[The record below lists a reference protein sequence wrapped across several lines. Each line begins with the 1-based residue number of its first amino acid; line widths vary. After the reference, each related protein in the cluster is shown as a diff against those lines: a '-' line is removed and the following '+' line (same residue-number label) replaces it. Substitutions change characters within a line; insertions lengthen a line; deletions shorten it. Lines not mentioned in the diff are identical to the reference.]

1 MKTEEQIKKEI
12 EALKIVRPNV
22 RPRSM
27 FGDDN
32 LAAVDAQIAVLENDW
47 GSSDIY
53 DEYDRCAVQESILES
68 ALYARQWIDDKE
80 DPDDG
85 SLAKGWPLK
94 EGGDTCQKKL
104 ILSASSIGA
113 FKSCPIRFRNAY
125 VYGIR
130 KIEDSESQRVGTNWH
145 LLLETAALVPGSD
158 CPCNISDYSKDYDRD
173 TECPIC
179 ESTGKVPDDIMEAV
193 TRVLNR
199 AYEGIEFNDPEAK
212 EVERV
217 TLLHALAGY
226 RWHYGDTLEPVVAI
240 EQYFSLPLLNPQ
252 TGHPVPDV
260 FIKGRIDKLIE
271 IANSIAVK
279 EHKSTSKSID
289 PDSTY
294 WGHLNL
300 DVQTTMYIYA
310 ARRMQME
317 GSGPVNVGDS
327 LINTVKY
334 DVYHKPTIRPKK
346 LTQGDSK
353 KFVKDGMYCGQE
365 FEVIPY
371 DTSEA
376 GGGPGATVNDI
387 KAVIEP
393 GSKPGTFAIRE
404 TPDMFGVRLLKDI
417 TERPEF
423 YFRCIELTRT
433 DAELKV
439 FEQELYD
446 IAQNMRF
453 MIRSGRFY
461 TNEHQCEATF
471 RCDYIG
477 QCYNRKVVDQDH
489 VPDGFKCIFRKDG
502 E

>member
-1 MKTEEQIKKEI
+1 M
-12 EALKIVRPNV
+12 R
-22 RPRSM
+22 
-27 FGDDN
+27 
-32 LAAVDAQIAVLENDW
+32 
-47 GSSDIY
+47 
-53 DEYDRCAVQESILES
+53 
-68 ALYARQWIDDKE
+68 
-80 DPDDG
+80 
-85 SLAKGWPLK
+85 
-94 EGGDTCQKKL
+94 KL

-113 FKSCPIRFRNAY
+113 FKSCPVRFKNAY
-125 VYGIR
+125 VLGIR

-145 LLLETAALVPGSD
+145 LLLETAALVSGSD
-158 CPCNISDYSKDYDRD
+158 CP
-173 TECPIC
+173 ECIPDMPTDDCSIC
-179 ESTGKVPDDIMEAV
+179 AGTGQVPNDIMEAV

-199 AYEGIEFNDPEAK
+199 AYEGVDFNDPTAK
-212 EVERV
+212 EIERV

-226 RWHYGDTLEPVVAI
+226 RWHYGEQLEPVVAT

-260 FIKGRIDKLIE
+260 FIKGWIDKLIE
-271 IANSIAVK
+271 ITNGIAVK

-310 ARRMQME
+310 VRRMQLE
-317 GSGPVNVGDS
+317 KHLFGIVGALNP

-353 KFVKDGMYCGQE
+353 KFVADGMYCGQK
-365 FEVIPY
+365 FELINHAHNKGTKPFIE
-371 DTSEA
+371 DGFAANGTHL
-376 GGGPGATVNDI
+376 I
-387 KAVIEP
+387 IEP
-393 GSKPGTFAIRE
+393 GVKEGTFAIRE
-404 TPDMFGVRLLKDI
+404 TPDMFGARLLKDI

-433 DAELKV
+433 DAELKA

-446 IAQNMRF
+446 IAQNMMF

-461 TNEHQCEATF
+461 TNEHACEATF
-471 RCDYIG
+471 RCDYIQ
-477 QCYNRKVVDQDH
+477 QCYNRETVDQDH
-489 VPDGFKCIFRKDG
+489 VPDGMRCIFRKDG
-502 E
+502 K

>member
-1 MKTEEQIKKEI
+1 M
-12 EALKIVRPNV
+12 
-22 RPRSM
+22 
-27 FGDDN
+27 
-32 LAAVDAQIAVLENDW
+32 
-47 GSSDIY
+47 
-53 DEYDRCAVQESILES
+53 
-68 ALYARQWIDDKE
+68 
-80 DPDDG
+80 
-85 SLAKGWPLK
+85 
-94 EGGDTCQKKL
+94 KKL
-104 ILSASSIGA
+104 ILSASSIGN
-113 FKSCPIRFRNAY
+113 FKACPVRFRNAY

-130 KIEDSESQRVGTNWH
+130 PIEDKESQRIGTHWH
-145 LLLETAALVPGSD
+145 TILEVASLVPGS
-158 CPCNISDYSKDYDRD
+158 
-173 TECPIC
+173 ECPNLPCHLDPYPCVIC
-179 ESTGKVPDDIMEAV
+179 EGAGTVPDNIMTTV
-193 TRVLNR
+193 TRVLNK
-199 AYEGIEFNDPEAK
+199 AYEGIEFNDPTAK

-217 TLLHALAGY
+217 TLLHALVGY
-226 RWHYGDTLEPVVAI
+226 RWHYGEQQESVVAT

-271 IANSIAVK
+271 LANGIAVK

-310 ARRMQME
+310 ARRMQIE
-317 GSGPVNVGDS
+317 GDAHLTVAQDP

-346 LTQGDSK
+346 LTQSDSK
-353 KFVKDGMYCGQE
+353 KFVANGMYCGQE
-365 FEVIPY
+365 FEIPNSVEEVQ
-371 DTSEA
+371 TFLNEFVAKKSEDVPYA
-376 GGGPGATVNDI
+376 RIGRTMAI
-387 KAVIEP
+387 LEP
-393 GSKPGTFAIRE
+393 GSKSGTFAIRE
-404 TPDMFGVRLLKDI
+404 TPDMFGARLLKDI

-433 DAELKV
+433 DAELKA

-461 TNEHQCEATF
+461 INEHACEATY
-471 RCDYIG
+471 RCDYIE
-477 QCYNRKVVDQDH
+477 QCYNRVQVDQDH
-489 VPDGFKCIFRKDG
+489 VPDDMKCIFRKDG

>member
-1 MKTEEQIKKEI
+1 M
-12 EALKIVRPNV
+12 R
-22 RPRSM
+22 
-27 FGDDN
+27 
-32 LAAVDAQIAVLENDW
+32 
-47 GSSDIY
+47 
-53 DEYDRCAVQESILES
+53 
-68 ALYARQWIDDKE
+68 
-80 DPDDG
+80 
-85 SLAKGWPLK
+85 
-94 EGGDTCQKKL
+94 KL

-113 FKSCPIRFRNAY
+113 FKSCPVRFRNAY

-130 KIEDSESQRVGTNWH
+130 PVEDKESQRIGTNWH
-145 LLLETAALVPGSD
+145 LLLEVASLKPGS
-158 CPCNISDYSKDYDRD
+158 
-173 TECPIC
+173 ECPECEMNIACGDVFDPEQCVIC
-179 ESTGKVPDDIMEAV
+179 AGTGKVPDDIMEAV
-193 TRVLNR
+193 TRVLNK

-226 RWHYGDTLEPVVAI
+226 RWYYDEQLEPVVAA

-271 IANSIAVK
+271 IANGVAVK

-300 DVQTTMYIYA
+300 DVQTTMYTYA
-310 ARRMQME
+310 ARRMQLNRILVD
-317 GSGPVNVGDS
+317 GYAADVTPS

-353 KFVKDGMYCGQE
+353 KFVADGMYCGQE
-365 FEVIPY
+365 FEV
-371 DTSEA
+371 
-376 GGGPGATVNDI
+376 GACECADNGHEILRAYRKVNSTPAEVEFGA
-387 KAVIEP
+387 KE
-393 GSKPGTFAIRE
+393 GTFTIRE
-404 TPDMFGVRLLKDI
+404 TPDMFGARLLKDI

-446 IAQNMRF
+446 IAQNMQF

-461 TNEHQCEATF
+461 TNEHACEATF

-477 QCYNRKVVDQDH
+477 QCYNREVVDQDH
-489 VPDGFKCIFRKDG
+489 VPDGFKCIFKRKDG

>member
-1 MKTEEQIKKEI
+1 M
-12 EALKIVRPNV
+12 
-22 RPRSM
+22 
-27 FGDDN
+27 
-32 LAAVDAQIAVLENDW
+32 
-47 GSSDIY
+47 
-53 DEYDRCAVQESILES
+53 
-68 ALYARQWIDDKE
+68 
-80 DPDDG
+80 
-85 SLAKGWPLK
+85 
-94 EGGDTCQKKL
+94 KKL

-130 KIEDSESQRVGTNWH
+130 PIEDKESQRVGTNWH
-145 LLLETAALVPGSD
+145 LLLETAALVPGNECSCVHPGPVLPLIKED
-158 CPCNISDYSKDYDRD
+158 
-173 TECPIC
+173 CPIC
-179 ESTGKVPDDIMEAV
+179 EGIGMVPDDIMEVV
-193 TRVLNR
+193 TRVLNK

-226 RWHYGDTLEPVVAI
+226 RWHYGEQLEPVAAT

-271 IANSIAVK
+271 IANGIAVK

-310 ARRMQME
+310 ARRMQQNE
-317 GSGPVNVGDS
+317 IPCEHPGCLNHLSHPCENCGKGGP

-353 KFVKDGMYCGQE
+353 KFVGDGSHLGIGEYCGQK
-365 FEVIPY
+365 FKIVDHI
-371 DTSEA
+371 DTDSDPGGLYVNGHEA
-376 GGGPGATVNDI
+376 VVEPGA
-387 KAVIEP
+387 KE
-393 GSKPGTFAIRE
+393 GTFTIRE
-404 TPDMFGVRLLKDI
+404 TPDMFGARLLKDI

-423 YFRCIELTRT
+423 YFRCVELTRT
-433 DAELKV
+433 DAELKA

-446 IAQNMRF
+446 IAQNMQF
-453 MIRSGRFY
+453 MVRSGRFY

-471 RCDYIG
+471 RCDYIES
-477 QCYNRKVVDQDH
+477 CYNRQIVDPDH
-489 VPDGFKCIFRKDG
+489 IPDGFKCIFAERFRREKLDDIMQS
-502 E
+502 

>member
-1 MKTEEQIKKEI
+1 M
-12 EALKIVRPNV
+12 
-22 RPRSM
+22 
-27 FGDDN
+27 
-32 LAAVDAQIAVLENDW
+32 
-47 GSSDIY
+47 
-53 DEYDRCAVQESILES
+53 
-68 ALYARQWIDDKE
+68 
-80 DPDDG
+80 
-85 SLAKGWPLK
+85 
-94 EGGDTCQKKL
+94 KKL

-145 LLLETAALVPGSD
+145 LLLETASLVPGSD
-158 CPCNISDYSKDYDRD
+158 CPNAPCHEN
-173 TECPIC
+173 EEPCVIC
-179 ESTGKVPDDIMEAV
+179 EDTNVVPDDIMSVV

-212 EVERV
+212 EIERV

-226 RWHYGDTLEPVVAI
+226 RWHYGEQLESVVAT

-260 FIKGRIDKLIE
+260 FIGGRIDKLIE
-271 IANSIAVK
+271 ITNSIAVK

-310 ARRMQME
+310 ARRMQIE
-317 GSGPVNVGDS
+317 KERGIRDQGIAPTIP

-346 LTQGDSK
+346 LTRGDSK
-353 KFVKDGMYCGQE
+353 KFVADGIYCGQKFRIVQGDDGYYSYRVNGVNAIAE
-365 FEVIPY
+365 
-371 DTSEA
+371 
-376 GGGPGATVNDI
+376 PGA
-387 KAVIEP
+387 KE
-393 GSKPGTFAIRE
+393 GSFAIRE
-404 TPDMFGVRLLKDI
+404 TPDMFGARLLKDI

-433 DAELKV
+433 DAELKA

-446 IAQNMRF
+446 IAQNMKF

-461 TNEHQCEATF
+461 TNEHACEATF
-471 RCDYIG
+471 RCDYINE
-477 QCYNRKVVDQDH
+477 CYNRIQVDQDH
-489 VPDGFKCIFRKDG
+489 VPDNMKCIFRKDG

>member
-1 MKTEEQIKKEI
+1 M
-12 EALKIVRPNV
+12 
-22 RPRSM
+22 
-27 FGDDN
+27 
-32 LAAVDAQIAVLENDW
+32 
-47 GSSDIY
+47 
-53 DEYDRCAVQESILES
+53 
-68 ALYARQWIDDKE
+68 
-80 DPDDG
+80 
-85 SLAKGWPLK
+85 
-94 EGGDTCQKKL
+94 KKL

-113 FKSCPIRFRNAY
+113 FKACPVRFRNAY

-130 KIEDSESQRVGTNWH
+130 PIEDKESQRIGTNWH
-145 LLLETAALVPGSD
+145 TILETASLVPGSD
-158 CPCNISDYSKDYDRD
+158 CPNSPCHEDPQD
-173 TECPIC
+173 CPLC
-179 ESTGKVPDDIMEAV
+179 DGTGFIPDDIMEAV
-193 TRVLNR
+193 TRVLNK
-199 AYEGIEFNDPEAK
+199 AYEGIEFNDPVAK

-226 RWHYGDTLEPVVAI
+226 RWHYGEQQETVVAT

-260 FIKGRIDKLIE
+260 FIEGRIDKLIE
-271 IANSIAVK
+271 LANSIAVE

-310 ARRMQME
+310 ARRMQLLDLASE
-317 GSGPVNVGDS
+317 GLPPGDHGTP

-334 DVYHKPTIRPKK
+334 DVYHKPTIKPKK
-346 LTQGDSK
+346 LTQADSK
-353 KFVKDGMYCGQE
+353 KFVKDGEYMGQK
-365 FEVIPY
+365 FDLTDHPDDGSPDGV
-371 DTSEA
+371 
-376 GGGPGATVNDI
+376 TVNGRP
-387 KAVIEP
+387 AEIEL
-393 GSKPGTFAIRE
+393 GKKEGTFAIRE

-423 YFRCIELTRT
+423 YFRCIELSRT
-433 DAELKV
+433 DAELKA

-446 IAQNMRF
+446 IAQNMKF

-461 TNEHQCEATF
+461 TNEHQCEATY

-477 QCYNRKVVDQDH
+477 QCYNRETVDQDH
-489 VPDGFKCIFRKDG
+489 VPDGFHCIFRKDD

>member
-1 MKTEEQIKKEI
+1 M
-12 EALKIVRPNV
+12 P
-22 RPRSM
+22 
-27 FGDDN
+27 
-32 LAAVDAQIAVLENDW
+32 
-47 GSSDIY
+47 
-53 DEYDRCAVQESILES
+53 
-68 ALYARQWIDDKE
+68 
-80 DPDDG
+80 
-85 SLAKGWPLK
+85 
-94 EGGDTCQKKL
+94 KKL

-113 FKSCPIRFRNAY
+113 FKSCPIRYRNAC

-130 KIEDSESQRVGTNWH
+130 KIEDSESQRVGTFWH
-145 LLLETAALVPGSD
+145 LLLETAALMPGSN
-158 CPCNISDYSKDYDRD
+158 CSWCGGD
-173 TECPIC
+173 TETNAVQLCLIC
-179 ESTGKVPDDIMEAV
+179 EGTGKVPDDIMDAV
-193 TRVLNR
+193 TRVLNK
-199 AYEGIEFNDPEAK
+199 AYESIEFNDPEAK
-212 EVERV
+212 EIERV

-226 RWHYGDTLEPVVAI
+226 RWHYGDTLESVVAT

-260 FIKGRIDKLIE
+260 FIEGRIDKLIE
-271 IANSIAVK
+271 IANGIAVK

-300 DVQTTMYIYA
+300 DVQTTMYVYA
-310 ARRMQME
+310 ARRMQIIRLH
-317 GSGPVNVGDS
+317 GPSPYD

-353 KFVKDGMYCGQE
+353 KFVKDGMYCEQKFEITFRQE
-365 FEVIPY
+365 PPPDGTEYIEINNHLAI
-371 DTSEA
+371 TE
-376 GGGPGATVNDI
+376 PGA
-387 KAVIEP
+387 
-393 GSKPGTFAIRE
+393 KPGTFTIRE
-404 TPDMFGVRLLKDI
+404 TPDMFGARLLKDI

-433 DAELKV
+433 DAELKA

-446 IAQNMRF
+446 ICKNMQF

-461 TNEHQCEATF
+461 TNEHACEATF
-471 RCDYIG
+471 KCDYIE
-477 QCYNRKVVDQDH
+477 QCYNRVQVDQDH

>member
-1 MKTEEQIKKEI
+1 M
-12 EALKIVRPNV
+12 
-22 RPRSM
+22 
-27 FGDDN
+27 
-32 LAAVDAQIAVLENDW
+32 
-47 GSSDIY
+47 
-53 DEYDRCAVQESILES
+53 
-68 ALYARQWIDDKE
+68 
-80 DPDDG
+80 
-85 SLAKGWPLK
+85 
-94 EGGDTCQKKL
+94 KKL

-145 LLLETAALVPGSD
+145 TILEIASLIPGSE
-158 CPCNISDYSKDYDRD
+158 CPCVIRGQEDAMIDV
-173 TECPIC
+173 ECPIC
-179 ESTGKVPDDIMEAV
+179 EATGKVPSNIMEAV
-193 TRVLNR
+193 TRVLNK

-212 EVERV
+212 EIERV
-217 TLLHALAGY
+217 TLLHALTGY
-226 RWHYGDTLEPVVAI
+226 RWHYGDTLESVVAT

-260 FIKGRIDKLIE
+260 FIEGRIDKLIE
-271 IANSIAVK
+271 LANGIAVK

-317 GSGPVNVGDS
+317 DEDANHAVGFPEDMCSNGP

-353 KFVKDGMYCGQE
+353 KFVKDGMYCGQK
-365 FEVIPY
+365 FEVEECYRVEDDGLEI
-371 DTSEA
+371 TVSGKQAEVE
-376 GGGPGATVNDI
+376 PGA
-387 KAVIEP
+387 
-393 GSKPGTFAIRE
+393 KPGTFAIRE
-404 TPDMFGVRLLKDI
+404 TPDMFGARLLKDI

-433 DAELKV
+433 DAELKA

-446 IAQNMRF
+446 ICKNMQF

-471 RCDYIG
+471 RCDYIES
-477 QCYNRKVVDQDH
+477 CYNRVQIDQDH
-489 VPDGFKCIFRKDG
+489 VPDGMRCIFRKDG

>member
-1 MKTEEQIKKEI
+1 M
-12 EALKIVRPNV
+12 
-22 RPRSM
+22 
-27 FGDDN
+27 
-32 LAAVDAQIAVLENDW
+32 
-47 GSSDIY
+47 
-53 DEYDRCAVQESILES
+53 
-68 ALYARQWIDDKE
+68 
-80 DPDDG
+80 
-85 SLAKGWPLK
+85 
-94 EGGDTCQKKL
+94 KKL

-145 LLLETAALVPGSD
+145 LLLETASLVPGSD
-158 CPCNISDYSKDYDRD
+158 CPLGSGKYGDN
-173 TECPIC
+173 TTCPIC
-179 ESTGKVPDDIMEAV
+179 EGTGKVLDDIMTAV
-193 TRVLNR
+193 TRVLNK

-226 RWHYGDTLEPVVAI
+226 RWHYGDTLESVIAT

-271 IANSIAVK
+271 LANGIAVK

-300 DVQTTMYIYA
+300 DVQTTMYIYT
-310 ARRMQME
+310 ARRMQYLKLMEDNGTFE
-317 GSGPVNVGDS
+317 GSDTLVS
-327 LINTVKY
+327 TVKY

-353 KFVKDGMYCGQE
+353 KFVANGMYCGAQ
-365 FEVIPY
+365 FELCSRSK
-371 DTSEA
+371 TFRTEA
-376 GGGPGATVNDI
+376 GDAGFLFVGDTEAICEPGA
-387 KAVIEP
+387 KE
-393 GSKPGTFAIRE
+393 GTFTIRE
-404 TPDMFGVRLLKDI
+404 TPDMYGARLLKDI

-423 YFRCIELTRT
+423 YFRCIELTKT
-433 DAELKV
+433 DAELKA

-446 IAQNMRF
+446 IAQNMMF
-453 MIRSGRFY
+453 MIRSGRFWH
-461 TNEHQCEATF
+461 NEKQCEATF
-471 RCDYIG
+471 RCDYIE
-477 QCYNRKVVDQDH
+477 QCYNRVQVDQDH
-489 VPDGFKCIFRKDG
+489 VPDGFKCIFNRKDG

>member
-1 MKTEEQIKKEI
+1 M
-12 EALKIVRPNV
+12 
-22 RPRSM
+22 
-27 FGDDN
+27 
-32 LAAVDAQIAVLENDW
+32 
-47 GSSDIY
+47 
-53 DEYDRCAVQESILES
+53 
-68 ALYARQWIDDKE
+68 
-80 DPDDG
+80 
-85 SLAKGWPLK
+85 
-94 EGGDTCQKKL
+94 KKL

-113 FKSCPIRFRNAY
+113 FKACPVRFKNAY

-130 KIEDSESQRVGTNWH
+130 PIEDKESQRVGTNWH
-145 LLLETAALVPGSD
+145 LLLEVASLVPGS
-158 CPCNISDYSKDYDRD
+158 
-173 TECPIC
+173 ECPNLPCHLDPYPCVIC
-179 ESTGKVPDDIMEAV
+179 EGTGTVPDNIMEAV
-193 TRVLNR
+193 TRVLNK

-212 EVERV
+212 EIERV

-226 RWHYGDTLEPVVAI
+226 RWHYGEQQEPVVAT

-271 IANSIAVK
+271 LANGIAVK

-310 ARRMQME
+310 ARRMQIADLESDGCMA
-317 GSGPVNVGDS
+317 GADGNP

-353 KFVKDGMYCGQE
+353 KFVADDMYCGQK
-365 FEVIPY
+365 FEVVDNI
-371 DTSEA
+371 DTDSDPGGLYVNSKEA
-376 GGGPGATVNDI
+376 VVEPGA
-387 KAVIEP
+387 KE
-393 GSKPGTFAIRE
+393 GTFTIRE
-404 TPDMFGVRLLKDI
+404 TPDMFGARLLKDI

-433 DAELKV
+433 DAELKA

-446 IAQNMRF
+446 ICQNMRF

-461 TNEHQCEATF
+461 TNEYQCEATF
-471 RCDYIG
+471 RCDYIE
-477 QCYNRKVVDQDH
+477 QCYNRVQVDQDH
-489 VPDGFKCIFRKDG
+489 VPDGMRCIFRKDG

>member
-1 MKTEEQIKKEI
+1 M
-12 EALKIVRPNV
+12 R
-22 RPRSM
+22 
-27 FGDDN
+27 
-32 LAAVDAQIAVLENDW
+32 
-47 GSSDIY
+47 
-53 DEYDRCAVQESILES
+53 
-68 ALYARQWIDDKE
+68 
-80 DPDDG
+80 
-85 SLAKGWPLK
+85 
-94 EGGDTCQKKL
+94 KL
-104 ILSASSIGA
+104 ILSALSIGA
-113 FKSCPIRFRNAY
+113 FKSCPVRFRNAY

-130 KIEDSESQRVGTNWH
+130 PIEDKESQRIGTNWH
-145 LLLETAALVPGSD
+145 LILEVASLVPGSD
-158 CPCNISDYSKDYDRD
+158 CVGCENEAAIENPSPCEN
-173 TECPIC
+173 CVIC
-179 ESTGKVPDDIMEAV
+179 AGTGKVSDDIMTAV
-193 TRVLNR
+193 TRVLNS

-226 RWHYGDTLEPVVAI
+226 RWHYGEQQEPVVAT

-252 TGHPVPDV
+252 TGHPVPDI

-271 IANSIAVK
+271 ILNGIAVK

-310 ARRMQME
+310 ARRMQIEKMQAAGDL
-317 GSGPVNVGDS
+317 GSGGPP
-327 LINTVKY
+327 INTVKY

-353 KFVKDGMYCGQE
+353 KFVADGMYCDQK
-365 FEVIPY
+365 FE
-371 DTSEA
+371 TSECYRVEDD
-376 GGGPGATVNDI
+376 GLEITVNGVQ
-387 KAVIEP
+387 ALIEP
-393 GSKPGTFAIRE
+393 GKKPETFAIRE
-404 TPDMFGVRLLKDI
+404 TPDMFGARLLKDI

-423 YFRCIELTRT
+423 YFKCKELTRT
-433 DAELKV
+433 DAELKA

-471 RCDYIG
+471 RCDYIE
-477 QCYNRKVVDQDH
+477 QCYNRETMNPASP
-489 VPDGFKCIFRKDG
+489 PDGMKCIFNK
-502 E
+502 EIPE

>member
-1 MKTEEQIKKEI
+1 MVVEKTKM
-12 EALKIVRPNV
+12 R
-22 RPRSM
+22 
-27 FGDDN
+27 
-32 LAAVDAQIAVLENDW
+32 
-47 GSSDIY
+47 
-53 DEYDRCAVQESILES
+53 
-68 ALYARQWIDDKE
+68 
-80 DPDDG
+80 
-85 SLAKGWPLK
+85 
-94 EGGDTCQKKL
+94 KL

-130 KIEDSESQRVGTNWH
+130 PIEDKESQRIGTFWH
-145 LLLETAALVPGSD
+145 LLLETAALVPGS
-158 CPCNISDYSKDYDRD
+158 
-173 TECPIC
+173 ECPECEMNVAVGDMFDPEQCVIC
-179 ESTGKVPDDIMEAV
+179 TGTGKVPDDIMEAV

-199 AYEGIEFNDPEAK
+199 AYEGVEFADPEAK

-226 RWHYGDTLEPVVAI
+226 RWHYGEQQEPVVAI

-252 TGHPVPDV
+252 TGHPVLDV
-260 FIKGRIDKLIE
+260 FIEGRIDKLIE
-271 IANSIAVK
+271 IANGIAVK

-310 ARRMQME
+310 ARRMQLALGIDIDHRFMA
-317 GSGPVNVGDS
+317 SP

-353 KFVKDGMYCGQE
+353 KFVVDGMYCGQK
-365 FEVIPY
+365 FEIVPY
-371 DTSEA
+371 DTIDA
-376 GGGPGATVNDI
+376 GGGPGVAVNDVQ
-387 KAVIEP
+387 AVVEP

-404 TPDMFGVRLLKDI
+404 TPDMFGARLLKDI

-423 YFRCIELTRT
+423 YFRYIELSRT
-433 DAELKV
+433 DAELKA

-446 IAQNMRF
+446 ICKNMQF

-461 TNEHQCEATF
+461 TNEYQCEATY

-477 QCYNRKVVDQDH
+477 QCYNRETVDQDH
-489 VPDGFKCIFRKDG
+489 IPDGFKCIFRKDG

>member
-1 MKTEEQIKKEI
+1 MT
-12 EALKIVRPNV
+12 
-22 RPRSM
+22 
-27 FGDDN
+27 
-32 LAAVDAQIAVLENDW
+32 
-47 GSSDIY
+47 
-53 DEYDRCAVQESILES
+53 
-68 ALYARQWIDDKE
+68 
-80 DPDDG
+80 
-85 SLAKGWPLK
+85 
-94 EGGDTCQKKL
+94 
-104 ILSASSIGA
+104 
-113 FKSCPIRFRNAY
+113 
-125 VYGIR
+125 
-130 KIEDSESQRVGTNWH
+130 
-145 LLLETAALVPGSD
+145 
-158 CPCNISDYSKDYDRD
+158 
-173 TECPIC
+173 
-179 ESTGKVPDDIMEAV
+179 AV

-212 EVERV
+212 EIERV

-226 RWHYGDTLEPVVAI
+226 RWHYGDTLEPVVAT

-271 IANSIAVK
+271 LASGIAVK

-310 ARRMQME
+310 ARRMQLGVDE
-317 GSGPVNVGDS
+317 SPTIYDP

-353 KFVKDGMYCGQE
+353 KFVADGMYMEQE
-365 FEVIPY
+365 FEVITLNAAPKGMAPT
-371 DTSEA
+371 DIEI
-376 GGGPGATVNDI
+376 NDVETI
-387 KAVIEP
+387 IEP

-404 TPDMFGVRLLKDI
+404 TPDMFGARLLKDI
-417 TERPEF
+417 TERPKF
-423 YFRCIELTRT
+423 YFRCVELTRT
-433 DAELKV
+433 DAELKA

-471 RCDYIG
+471 RCDYIE
-477 QCYNRKVVDQDH
+477 QCYNRVQVDQDH
-489 VPDGFKCIFRKDG
+489 VPDNMKCIFNK
-502 E
+502 ENKNE

>member
-1 MKTEEQIKKEI
+1 M
-12 EALKIVRPNV
+12 
-22 RPRSM
+22 
-27 FGDDN
+27 
-32 LAAVDAQIAVLENDW
+32 
-47 GSSDIY
+47 
-53 DEYDRCAVQESILES
+53 
-68 ALYARQWIDDKE
+68 
-80 DPDDG
+80 
-85 SLAKGWPLK
+85 
-94 EGGDTCQKKL
+94 KKL

-113 FKSCPIRFRNAY
+113 FKACPIRFRNAY

-130 KIEDSESQRVGTNWH
+130 PIEDKESQRIGTNWH
-145 LLLETAALVPGSD
+145 LLLETVALVPGSD
-158 CPCNISDYSKDYDRD
+158 CPNAPCHEDP
-173 TECPIC
+173 EPCVIC
-179 ESTGKVPDDIMEAV
+179 EDTNVVPDDIMVVV

-212 EVERV
+212 EAERV

-226 RWHYGDTLEPVVAI
+226 RWHYGDALEPVVAT

-271 IANSIAVK
+271 VANGIAVK

-310 ARRMQME
+310 ARRMQQKE
-317 GSGPVNVGDS
+317 IPCEHPGCLNHLSHPCENCGKGGP

-353 KFVKDGMYCGQE
+353 KFVADGMYCGQE
-365 FEVIPY
+365 FEIFG
-371 DTSEA
+371 DWNQRETGIGKLEA
-376 GGGPGATVNDI
+376 GGKVNGVST
-387 KAVIEP
+387 VIEP
-393 GSKPGTFAIRE
+393 GAKEGTFTIRE
-404 TPDMFGVRLLKDI
+404 TPDMFGARLLKDI

-423 YFRCIELTRT
+423 YFRCVELTRT
-433 DAELKV
+433 DAELKA

-446 IAQNMRF
+446 IAQNMQF

-471 RCDYIG
+471 RCDYIE
-477 QCYNRKVVDQDH
+477 QCYNREVVDQDH
-489 VPDGFKCIFRKDG
+489 VPDGMKCIFRKDG

>member
-1 MKTEEQIKKEI
+1 M
-12 EALKIVRPNV
+12 R
-22 RPRSM
+22 
-27 FGDDN
+27 
-32 LAAVDAQIAVLENDW
+32 
-47 GSSDIY
+47 
-53 DEYDRCAVQESILES
+53 
-68 ALYARQWIDDKE
+68 
-80 DPDDG
+80 
-85 SLAKGWPLK
+85 
-94 EGGDTCQKKL
+94 KL

-113 FKSCPIRFRNAY
+113 FKSCPVRFRNAY

-130 KIEDSESQRVGTNWH
+130 KIEDSESQRIGTFWH
-145 LLLETAALVPGSD
+145 LLLETVALVPGSE
-158 CPCNISDYSKDYDRD
+158 CPECEMNLAAGDQFDP
-173 TECPIC
+173 EQCPIC
-179 ESTGKVPDDIMEAV
+179 EGTGKVPDDIMEAV
-193 TRVLNR
+193 TRVLNK
-199 AYEGIEFNDPEAK
+199 AYMGKEFADPLAK
-212 EVERV
+212 EIERV

-226 RWHYGDTLEPVVAI
+226 RWHYGDTLEPVVAT

-271 IANSIAVK
+271 IASGIAVK

-310 ARRMQME
+310 ARRMQMNAWVE
-317 GSGPVNVGDS
+317 SGDAGSGGP

-353 KFVKDGMYCGQE
+353 KFVADGMYMGQE
-365 FEVIPY
+365 FELVQHAHNKGTEPFIE
-371 DTSEA
+371 DGLAANGTHL
-376 GGGPGATVNDI
+376 
-387 KAVIEP
+387 VIEP
-393 GSKPGTFAIRE
+393 GAKPGTFAIRE
-404 TPDMFGVRLLKDI
+404 TPDMFGARLLKDI

-423 YFRCIELTRT
+423 YFKCKELTRT
-433 DAELKV
+433 DAELKA

-461 TNEHQCEATF
+461 TNEHACEATF
-471 RCDYIG
+471 RCDYIE
-477 QCYNRKVVDQDH
+477 QCYNRETMNPASP
-489 VPDGFKCIFRKDG
+489 PDGFKCIFRK
-502 E
+502 EN

>member
-1 MKTEEQIKKEI
+1 M
-12 EALKIVRPNV
+12 
-22 RPRSM
+22 
-27 FGDDN
+27 
-32 LAAVDAQIAVLENDW
+32 
-47 GSSDIY
+47 
-53 DEYDRCAVQESILES
+53 
-68 ALYARQWIDDKE
+68 
-80 DPDDG
+80 
-85 SLAKGWPLK
+85 
-94 EGGDTCQKKL
+94 KKL

-130 KIEDSESQRVGTNWH
+130 PIEDKESQRIGINWH
-145 LLLETAALVPGSD
+145 TILEVASLVPGSMCPECEKYRKEQYADENVKAVWLGDKD
-158 CPCNISDYSKDYDRD
+158 CL
-173 TECPIC
+173 IC
-179 ESTGKVPDDIMEAV
+179 GGKGTVPSDIMTAV

-199 AYEGIEFNDPEAK
+199 AYEGIEFTDPTVK
-212 EVERV
+212 EIERV
-217 TLLHALAGY
+217 TLLHALVGY
-226 RWHYGDTLEPVVAI
+226 RWHYGEQQEPVVAT

-271 IANSIAVK
+271 LANGIAVK

-310 ARRMQME
+310 ARRMQIEEMQA
-317 GSGPVNVGDS
+317 SGDLGGGP

-353 KFVKDGMYCGQE
+353 KFVADGMYCDRK
-365 FEVIPY
+365 FEIEKIGDVIQ
-371 DTSEA
+371 
-376 GGGPGATVNDI
+376 TVNGTQP
-387 KAVIEP
+387 VIEP
-393 GSKPGTFAIRE
+393 GAKEGTFTIRE
-404 TPDMFGVRLLKDI
+404 IPDMFGARLLKDI

-433 DAELKV
+433 DAELKA

-446 IAQNMRF
+446 ICQNMKF

-477 QCYNRKVVDQDH
+477 QCYNRETIDQDH

-502 E
+502 G

>member
-1 MKTEEQIKKEI
+1 M
-12 EALKIVRPNV
+12 
-22 RPRSM
+22 
-27 FGDDN
+27 
-32 LAAVDAQIAVLENDW
+32 
-47 GSSDIY
+47 
-53 DEYDRCAVQESILES
+53 
-68 ALYARQWIDDKE
+68 
-80 DPDDG
+80 
-85 SLAKGWPLK
+85 
-94 EGGDTCQKKL
+94 KKL

-130 KIEDSESQRVGTNWH
+130 PIEDKESQRIGTNWH
-145 LLLETAALVPGSD
+145 TILEVASLVPGNE
-158 CPCNISDYSKDYDRD
+158 CPCVLPQATMKTRVPDEDCD
-173 TECPIC
+173 IC
-179 ESTGKVPDDIMEAV
+179 EGIGKVPDNIMEAV
-193 TRVLNR
+193 TRVLNK
-199 AYEGIEFNDPEAK
+199 AYEGIEFNNPEAK

-226 RWHYGDTLEPVVAI
+226 RWHYGEQQESVIAT

-260 FIKGRIDKLIE
+260 FIAGRIDKLIE
-271 IANSIAVK
+271 LANGIAVK

-294 WGHLNL
+294 WSHLNL

-310 ARRMQME
+310 ARRMQMDE
-317 GSGPVNVGDS
+317 WVRSGDAGSGGP

-353 KFVKDGMYCGQE
+353 KFVADGMYCGQK
-365 FEVIPY
+365 FEIEKIGDVIQTVNGIQPVV
-371 DTSEA
+371 E
-376 GGGPGATVNDI
+376 PGA
-387 KAVIEP
+387 
-393 GSKPGTFAIRE
+393 KPDTFTIRE
-404 TPDMFGVRLLKDI
+404 TPDMFGARLLKDI

-433 DAELKV
+433 DAELKA

-471 RCDYIG
+471 RCDYME
-477 QCYNRKVVDQDH
+477 QCYNRVQVDQDH
-489 VPDGFKCIFRKDG
+489 VPDGFKCIFKRKDG